1 MEELGIEAQVG
12 PLLYIQEYF
21 DKRLQKVYLE
31 FFYLVTNLEDFMNID
46 LTQTSHGVE
55 EIAEFGFIDTSKEF
69 VLPKFLSTES
79 LINLIDQPVKKFDYL
94 N

>member
-1 MEELGIEAQVG
+1 
-12 PLLYIQEYF
+12 
-21 DKRLQKVYLE
+21 
-31 FFYLVTNLEDFMNID
+31 MNID